1 MIPLSPFPSGSG
13 ANPLSFFSSF
23 IILRFKSDRGRRFDM
38 PCSITESRWLQSPR
52 RWSGVHH
59 HPFEVIGHPGFE
71 HDKVGC
77 SILTLARMNPNVDSL
92 GSVDMDPVVHFMTWC
107 MATVQTLHHNVLD
120 DVWHHLR
127 GTNRGIV
134 RDMGFEPG
142 RIYIH
147 SSREWA
153 RGCPRERIP
162 STWSCDRTNVIIPSA
177 TMSG

>member
-52 RWSGVHH
+52 RWSRVHH

-92 GSVDMDPVVHFMTWC
+92 
-107 MATVQTLHHNVLD
+107 D
-120 DVWHHLR
+120 DVWHRLR

-142 RIYIH
+142 RIHIH
-147 SSREWA
+147 SSRAWA

-177 TMSG
+177 TMPG